1 MPMLST
7 ERDGRVLVVRVDHPP
22 HNFMNRKMV
31 LELDRLTGLLERDP
45 SLGAVLIT
53 GGPPDLFITHY
64 DVAEI
69 LAGVEAVGPAP
80 PPALGAAMLAG
91 AGVVRRVPGLRAL
104 AERTP
109 ARGLLELRRLHDVFV
124 RMGEMDKVF
133 IAAINGNATGG
144 GCELALA
151 CDLRYVADKEIR
163 IGLPEMT
170 LGFNPGAGGTQR
182 LTRALGSARAIE
194 LMLEGRALS
203 PREAAEVGLVQA
215 VVDPARL
222 LERSVQS
229 AQRMARRAPLAVKGL
244 KRAVYGGASSSL
256 RRGLALERKWFVS
269 QGGRPGAKR
278 AMSVYAEEV
287 ERGGVPWADPAKI
300 RRWQEGTAA
309 DLLSGEASESD
320 GRR

>member
-1 MPMLST
+1 MPMLSA
-7 ERDGRVLVVRVDHPP
+7 ERDGRVLIVRIDNPP
-22 HNFMNRKMV
+22 HNFMNREMV
-31 LELDRLTGLLERDP
+31 LELDRLTRSLQRER
-45 SLGAVLIT
+45 SVGAVVIT

-80 PPALGAAMLAG
+80 PPALAAAMLAAAG
-91 AGVVRRVPGLRAL
+91 AVRRIPGLRDL

-109 ARGLLELRRLHDVFV
+109 ARGLLELHRLHDVLA
-124 RMGEMDKVF
+124 RMGGTDKVF

-151 CDLRYVADKEIR
+151 CDLRYAADKEIR

-194 LMLEGRALS
+194 LLLEGRALS

-215 VVDPARL
+215 VVEPERL
-222 LERSVQS
+222 LERALEA

-244 KRAVYGGASSSL
+244 KEVVYHGASSPL
-256 RRGLALERKWFVS
+256 RRGLAVERKWFTS

-278 AMSVYAEEV
+278 AMSVYADQV
-287 ERGGVPWADPAKI
+287 ERGAVPWADSAKI

-309 DLLSGEASESD
+309 DLLSGEDSESE